1 MRKLKFLI
9 SLTTDD
15 NDYQLEQAQSAKDA
29 AEKLGA
35 SIEILYAGN
44 DAITQSNQLLRAI
57 QADPK
62 TFPDAIILEPVGG
75 TAFPQVAR
83 AALNA
88 GIGWAVL
95 NRESPYIPEF
105 RRSGKVPIFA
115 LTTNHIEVGRIAG
128 RQCAALL
135 PGGGSI
141 LYIEGPSHS
150 DAAREREVGFQQTK
164 PANIHA
170 SVLKGQWTDDSALKA
185 VSSWLKLPTSQKT
198 RMDLVVAQNDV
209 MAMGARKALQAITH
223 EIDRERWLAL
233 PFLGCDGVPK
243 TGQAWI
249 RSGLLKAT
257 VFIPPNTGTAME
269 MLADALLHDKPQPE
283 RTFTVPVSIPPLE
296 SLRPAAIP
304 STRIP

>member
-35 SIEILYAGN
+35 GIEILYAGN

-62 TFPDAIILEPVGG
+62 THPDAIILEPVGG
-75 TAFPQVAR
+75 TAFPQAAR
-83 AALNA
+83 AALGAN
-88 GIGWAVL
+88 IGWAVL

-105 RRSGKVPIFA
+105 RRSSKVA
-115 LTTNHIEVGRIAG
+115 VTTNHIEVGRIAG
-128 RQCAALL
+128 RQCGELL

-164 PANIHA
+164 PPNIHA
-170 SVLKGQWTDDSALKA
+170 SILKGLWTEDSAVKA

-198 RMDLVVAQNDV
+198 RMDLVVAQNDG
-209 MAMGARKALQAITH
+209 MAMGARKALQALSN
-223 EIDRERWLAL
+223 EIDRERWLSL
-233 PFLGCDGVPK
+233 PFLGCDGVPQ

-249 RSGLLKAT
+249 RSGL
-257 VFIPPNTGTAME
+257 
-269 MLADALLHDKPQPE
+269 
-283 RTFTVPVSIPPLE
+283 
-296 SLRPAAIP
+296 
-304 STRIP
+304 